1 MIKGLRIATIVWAV
15 PGIIFGLFYVISPE
29 KFISSAGYA
38 TGSIAIPYFLT
49 YLGVAYIAF
58 CTCLIIAARDPLR
71 NILWI
76 QLAMVWSFLD
86 VLVALSFY
94 IRGDVS
100 LSQAAWAFVTDG
112 IPFVA
117 LLVFYPWRKAPATDN
132 Q

>member
-1 MIKGLRIATIVWAV
+1 MIKGLRIAAIVWAV
-15 PGIIFGLFYVISPE
+15 GGILFGLLYVISPE
-29 KFISSAGYA
+29 KTVSSAGYE

-58 CTCLIIAARDPLR
+58 CVFLIIAAKDPLR

-86 VLVALSFY
+86 VLVALIFY
-94 IRGDVS
+94 LRGDVS

-117 LLVFYPWRKAPATDN
+117 LMVFYPWRKAPAVK
-132 Q
+132 

>member
-15 PGIIFGLFYVISPE
+15 GGILFGLLYVISPE
-29 KFISSAGYA
+29 KTVSSAGYE

-49 YLGVAYIAF
+49 YLGVAYLAF
-58 CTCLIIAARDPLR
+58 CVFLIVAAMDPLK

-86 VLVALSFY
+86 VLVALYFY
-94 IRGDVS
+94 LRGDVS
-100 LSQAAWAFVTDG
+100 LSQAAWAFITDG

-117 LLVFYPWRKAPATDN
+117 MLAFYPWRKAPAAK
-132 Q
+132 